1 MTATGPK
8 AERQGAK
15 IAEAD
20 LRGDGLLGQQ
30 APIAEVARLQ
40 DSRRGRFGAVSLTV
54 IAHDD
59 ALLGEVF
66 GVSC

>member
-20 LRGDGLLGQQ
+20 LRADRLLGQQ

-40 DSRRGRFGAVSLTV
+40 DSRRGRFGAV
-54 IAHDD
+54 IADRD
-59 ALLGEVF
+59 RTW
-66 GVSC
+66 